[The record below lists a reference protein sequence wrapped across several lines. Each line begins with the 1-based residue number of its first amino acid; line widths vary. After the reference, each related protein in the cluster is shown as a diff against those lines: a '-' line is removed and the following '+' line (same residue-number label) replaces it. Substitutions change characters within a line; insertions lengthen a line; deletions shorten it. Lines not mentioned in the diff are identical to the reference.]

1 MYDGTKKT
9 LKDIVGKEPKEK
21 QEEEEE
27 DVDLTPHKN
36 ERALRGAYRSF
47 EISGVPKTYID
58 SYFDQ
63 TKSHIKTLIE
73 NLLKEMG
80 PANIIM
86 TLWVI
91 WMKRTM
97 PLIELD
103 P

>member
-1 MYDGTKKT
+1 MYDGAKKT

-21 QEEEEE
+21 QQEEE

-47 EISGVPKTYID
+47 EIPGVPQTDID

-91 WMKRTM
+91 WKECTM